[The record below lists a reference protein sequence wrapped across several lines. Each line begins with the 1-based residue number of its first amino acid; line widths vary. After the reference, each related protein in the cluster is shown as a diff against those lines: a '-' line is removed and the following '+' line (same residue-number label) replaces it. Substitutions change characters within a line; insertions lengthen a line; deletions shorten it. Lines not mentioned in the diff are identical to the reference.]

1 MVHGELF
8 GVGILQDFK
17 KSNGHDL
24 LLLTREFERKKKTFK
39 ISSEKLNSIKM
50 PIPYSFIE
58 MVEAEKKGHLLKS

>member
-1 MVHGELF
+1 MNILVELF

-17 KSNGHDL
+17 KYNGHDL
-24 LLLTREFERKKKTFK
+24 LLLTREFERKKTFN
-39 ISSEKLNSIKM
+39 ISIKL